1 MIILKSPREIEKM
14 KKSGQIVA
22 TILQELKAATK
33 PGISTLDL
41 DQLAERWI
49 EKFKVKSAFKGYK
62 GYKHCLCASINHEV
76 VHGIPSAKRVL
87 QEGDIIGLDFG
98 VISEGYYGDS
108 AITVAVGKVSPQI
121 QTLLQVTE
129 QSLWKGIEKIK
140 IKNHL
145 SDISYAVQS
154 HVEQHGFSVVR
165 EFVGHGIGQALHED
179 PPVPNFGEPHQGT
192 LLQEGLVLAVEPMV
206 NMGKPEVFILNDGWT
221 TVSADR
227 SLSAHFEHTIALTA
241 EGAQVLTL
249 TE

>member
-14 KKSGQIVA
+14 RKGSQIVA
-22 TILQELKAATK
+22 TILQELKGAVK
-33 PGISTLDL
+33 PGLSTLNL
-41 DQLAERWI
+41 DQVAERWI

-62 GYKHCLCASINHEV
+62 GYKHCLCTSVNHEV
-76 VHGIPSAKRVL
+76 VHGIPSAKKIL

-98 VISEGYYGDS
+98 VISEGYVGD
-108 AITVAVGKVSPQI
+108 AALTVPVGKISSEAK
-121 QTLLQVTE
+121 TLLQVTE
-129 QSLWKGIEKIK
+129 QSLWKGIEQMKV
-140 IKNHL
+140 KNHL
-145 SDISYAVQS
+145 SDISHAVQS
-154 HVEQHGFSVVR
+154 HVEKHGFSVVR

-179 PPVPNFGEPHQGT
+179 PAVPNFGEPHQGT
-192 LLQEGLVLAVEPMV
+192 MLQEGLVLAVEPMV